1 MEKSL
6 LGLWMEHCLTCVPA
20 GECKLKQQLLKLHG
34 AFISVSLCLCINT
47 GFYVCS
53 VVSVLWQEQLMVAN
67 VIKP

>member
-1 MEKSL
+1 
-6 LGLWMEHCLTCVPA
+6 MEHCLTCVPA

-34 AFISVSLCLCINT
+34 AFISVSLCLT